1 MSTPPPNSKF
11 DFTYSVFILISH
23 IYASFKWNYGST
35 TTIGLECNIKPH
47 MVFFFPPKINMDKN
61 RSHAQLIVCI
71 HKCSMAYTSKKKNKC
86 MPWGLNV
93 DSKLHEVKYFNF
105 LFSILY
111 GLKKNFLWKNHM
123 DFFSLYILYS
133 TTCMVETN
141 SILIIFRAKIWFWTE
156 GGKIYN

>member
-47 MVFFFPPKINMDKN
+47 MVFFFPPKLIWTRIVHMHNSLSVFINVQWLT
-61 RSHAQLIVCI
+61 HP
-71 HKCSMAYTSKKKNKC
+71 KKKNKC

-111 GLKKNFLWKNHM
+111 GLKKILMKKPHGF
-123 DFFSLYILYS
+123 FFSIY
-133 TTCMVETN
+133 
-141 SILIIFRAKIWFWTE
+141 IIFYDMHGW
-156 GGKIYN
+156 N